1 MKVSWLWLT
10 WILVVLAAPAF
21 AQGPTLK
28 SVTFPASP
36 DHNLTLSDGTVVLT
50 RYELVLVKSGGTTPA
65 GYRRSRQADAGCDD
79 QTDRVDE
86 RAAPGRVALG
96 GLRRTLGGRRAGRAI
111 NRRSVAPFSQG
122 RSPGCPDGTR
132 DHPAVILIGDQRIAL
147 TVCW

>member
-50 RYELVLVKSGGTTPA
+50 RYELVLVKSGSTTPLA
-65 GYRRSRQADAGCDD
+65 TVDLGKPTPDA
-79 QTDRVDE
+79 TTK
-86 RAAPGRVALG
+86 L
-96 GLRRTLGGRRAGRAI
+96 
-111 NRRSVAPFSQG
+111 
-122 RSPGCPDGTR
+122 
-132 DHPAVILIGDQRIAL
+132 IAL
-147 TVCW
+147 TNVPLPVVLPSADYVGRLAAVGPGGRSTDVVSPPFPKAGPPAVPTGLVIIPQ